1 MRCQARRGGAGD
13 ELTAKTCSAADAV
26 ARFVPDGCRV
36 LAVGGMHLHNN
47 PMAMVFELIRQRRH
61 VGRLVTSPSAS
72 LNADVLIGAG
82 LVGEVATSYV
92 GFEHLGLAPR
102 FRSAAEAGT
111 LKVLDLCEAAI
122 THGLRAGASGMPF
135 AVLPQGLELSD
146 VWRANPESYRMI
158 VDPFGQA
165 PVLVVSA
172 IRPDVAVIHA
182 AEADEHGTAWI
193 AGAHFTDRI
202 MAMAAKTV
210 IVQVERVVSTDSIA
224 RRPAG
229 STIPGFLVSAVVE
242 AAAGCLPTSS
252 HGNYAYDEPA
262 IKEYLRMARTA
273 DGFEEWLSRVA
284 AAGLVG
290 AR

>member
-1 MRCQARRGGAGD
+1 MTG
-13 ELTAKTCSAADAV
+13 KVCSAADAV

-47 PMAMVFELIRQRRH
+47 PMALVFELVRQDRH
-61 VGRLVTSPSAS
+61 VARLVTSPSAS

-82 LVGEVATSYV
+82 LVSEVATSYV

-111 LKVLDLCEAAI
+111 LKVLDLCEAAV
-122 THGLRAGASGMPF
+122 THGLLAGAGGMPF

-172 IRPDVAVIHA
+172 IRPEVAIVHA
-182 AEADEHGTAWI
+182 AEADEHGTAWL

-210 IVQVERVVSTDSIA
+210 IVQVERVVSTESMS

-229 STIPGFLVSAVVE
+229 STVPGFLVSAVVE
-242 AAAGCLPTSS
+242 AAGGCLPTSS
-252 HGNYAYDEPA
+252 HGNYPYDEPA
-262 IKEYLRMARTA
+262 IREYLRIARTA
-273 DGFEEWLSRVA
+273 DGFAEWISRPMPERL
-284 AAGLVG
+284 AGAS

>member
-1 MRCQARRGGAGD
+1 MTD
-13 ELTAKTCSAADAV
+13 KVCSAADAV
-26 ARFVPDGCRV
+26 HRLVPNGCRV

-47 PMAMVFELIRQRRH
+47 PMALVFELVRQKRRIA
-61 VGRLVTSPSAS
+61 RLVTSPSAS

-82 LVGEVATSYV
+82 LTGEVATSYV

-122 THGLRAGASGMPF
+122 THGLHAGASGLPF
-135 AVLPQGLELSD
+135 AVLPQGLELAD

-158 VDPFGQA
+158 VDPFSQE

-172 IRPDVAVIHA
+172 IRPDVTVIHA
-182 AEADEHGTAWI
+182 AEADEQGTTWL

-202 MAMAAKTV
+202 MAMAARTV
-210 IVQVERVVSTDSIA
+210 IVQVERVVSTESMS

-229 STIPGFLVSAVVE
+229 STLPGFLVTAVVE
-242 AAAGCLPTSS
+242 SAGGCLPTSS
-252 HGNYAYDEPA
+252 HGNYPYDEPA
-262 IKEYLRMARTA
+262 IKEYLNMARTA
-273 DGFEEWLSRVA
+273 EGFEEWMSRA
-284 AAGLVG
+284 APERLAGVS
-290 AR
+290 AK

>member
-1 MRCQARRGGAGD
+1 MSG
-13 ELTAKTCSAADAV
+13 KICSAADAV
-26 ARFVPDGCRV
+26 ARWVPDGCGV

-47 PMAMVFELIRQRRH
+47 PMALVFELVRQDRH
-61 VGRLVTSPSAS
+61 VRRLVTSPSAS

-82 LVGEVATSYV
+82 LVGEIATSYV

-122 THGLRAGASGMPF
+122 THGLRAGAGGMPF
-135 AVLPQGLELSD
+135 AVLPHGLELAD

-172 IRPDVAVIHA
+172 IRPDVAVVHA
-182 AEADEHGTAWI
+182 AEADEHGTAWF

-202 MAMAAKTV
+202 MAMAARTL
-210 IVQVERVVSTDSIA
+210 IVQAERVVSTESISQ
-224 RRPAG
+224 RPAG
-229 STIPGFLVSAVVE
+229 STVPGFLVSAVVE
-242 AAAGCLPTSS
+242 APGGCLPTSS
-252 HGNYAYDEPA
+252 HGNHPFDEPA
-262 IKEYLRMARTA
+262 IKDYLRQARTA
-273 DGFEEWLSRVA
+273 GGFEEWISRMVPERL
-284 AAGLVG
+284 AGAS

>member
-1 MRCQARRGGAGD
+1 MTG
-13 ELTAKTCSAADAV
+13 KVCSAADAV

-47 PMAMVFELIRQRRH
+47 PMTLVMELVRQRRH
-61 VGRLVTSPSAS
+61 VVRLVTSPSAS

-82 LVGEVATSYV
+82 LVDEVATSYV

-111 LKVLDLCEAAI
+111 LKVIDLCEAAI
-122 THGLRAGASGMPF
+122 THGLRAGAGGMPF
-135 AVLPQGLELSD
+135 AVLPQGLALSD
-146 VWRANPESYRMI
+146 VWRANPQSYRMI

-182 AEADEHGTAWI
+182 AEADEHGTAWL

-202 MAMAAKTV
+202 MAMATRTV
-210 IVQVERVVSTDSIA
+210 IVQVERVVSTEAIS

-242 AAAGCLPTSS
+242 ATGGCLPTSS
-252 HGNYAYDEPA
+252 HGNYPYDEPA
-262 IKEYLRMARTA
+262 IKEYLRMAHTAGGFDEWIARTTA
-273 DGFEEWLSRVA
+273 ASLVA
-284 AAGLVG
+284 AK
-290 AR
+290 

>member
-1 MRCQARRGGAGD
+1 MTD
-13 ELTAKTCSAADAV
+13 KVCSAEDAV
-26 ARFVPDGCRV
+26 TRFVPEGCRV

-47 PMAMVFELIRQRRH
+47 PMRLIFELVRQDRH

-82 LVGEVATSYV
+82 LVSEVATSYV

-111 LKVLDLCEAAI
+111 LRVLDLCEAAI
-122 THGLRAGASGMPF
+122 THGFSAGAGGMPF

-146 VWRANPESYRMI
+146 VWRANPECYRMI
-158 VDPFGQA
+158 ADPFGQA

-182 AEADEHGTAWI
+182 AEADERGTAWL

-202 MAMAAKTV
+202 MAMASRTV
-210 IVQVERVVSTDSIA
+210 IVQVERVVSTESISH
-224 RRPAG
+224 RPAG

-242 AAAGCLPTSS
+242 AAGGCLPTSS
-252 HGNYAYDEPA
+252 HGNYACDEPA
-262 IKEYLRMARTA
+262 IKDYLRMARTA
-273 DGFEEWLSRVA
+273 DGFEKWISGVA
-284 AAGLVG
+284 GTALVG
-290 AR
+290 AT

>member
-1 MRCQARRGGAGD
+1 MTGKI
-13 ELTAKTCSAADAV
+13 LSAADAV
-26 ARFVPDGCRV
+26 DRFVPDGCRV

-47 PMAMVFELIRQRRH
+47 PMTLVFELVRQGRH

-72 LNADVLIGAG
+72 LNADVLIGAE
-82 LVGEVATSYV
+82 LVSEVATSYV

-135 AVLPQGLELSD
+135 AVLPLGLELSD

-172 IRPDVAVIHA
+172 IRPDVAIIHA
-182 AEADEHGTAWI
+182 AEADERGTAWL

-210 IVQVERVVSTDSIA
+210 IVQVERVVSKEAIA

-229 STIPGFLVSAVVE
+229 STTPGFLVSAVVE
-242 AAAGCLPTSS
+242 AAGGCLPTSS
-252 HGNYAYDEPA
+252 HGNYPYDEPA

-273 DGFEEWLSRVA
+273 DGFEEWIARVA
-284 AAGLVG
+284 ASGLVG
-290 AR
+290 AK